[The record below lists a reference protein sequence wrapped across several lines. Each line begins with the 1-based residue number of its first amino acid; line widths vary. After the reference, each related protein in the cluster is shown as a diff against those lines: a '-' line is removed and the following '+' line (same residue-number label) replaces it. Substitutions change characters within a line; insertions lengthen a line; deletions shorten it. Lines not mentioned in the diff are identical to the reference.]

1 MQEKMIQEF
10 NKDLINRLTDKQLLK
25 TAKLSKKAMLE
36 LIQLSDRWKE
46 DMKIILEKD
55 KISCRDVLALCEK
68 ALSSLCGEPKEGW
81 LHYIYDD
88 ILKQLF
94 PGKTA
99 KKHEYSYDAG
109 RLFYL
114 EVLRYFLQYEIK
126 SRPFSP
132 RRHME
137 FLAEEEY
144 KNTDSAGE
152 YRRLL
157 HIIQEQYLYEFMR
170 IGSEITRHKTLAHI
184 AGVHFVCMHVGRQL
198 SEAGVPIDLALVSG
212 AAFGHDM
219 GKYGCK
225 PEESKRIPY
234 LHYYYTDKYFKRNRM
249 PSIGHIATNHSTWDL
264 ELENLSVESLVLIYA
279 DFRVKSDKEA
289 DGREVV
295 KFFSLG
301 DAFQVI
307 LDKLDNV
314 DDAKRDRYVKV
325 YAKLKDFEEYMEG
338 LGINTD
344 LSVREIRQPEKK
356 DASLFNPDEA
366 VINLKHLAI
375 KHNIIVMHKF
385 NSEASFSDLVEAA
398 RSEKN
403 WKNMRAYIN
412 IFQEYCTYMTQKQK
426 LMTLN
431 FLYELLMHR
440 EGDIR
445 RQAADLIGDIIIR
458 FDVEYR
464 KELPEGVKREPDE
477 VTSLDLWEK
486 YLRLIIL
493 PDHKVTE
500 QHRRW
505 LGYTLKLIVG
515 FVLEHCKKTDVRKYL
530 DTYLKYY
537 HEEDRSDSTAFV
549 LLDSIHSLPMSACT
563 KEDRLTLMKF
573 TARMALRESVEVR
586 IAALRF
592 ILHLTEEP
600 DSREECLCLI
610 LECLDKIHS
619 TGEVGMEFL
628 SYKILSN
635 LGLDDMGDRKE
646 NFENYLSGNPGA
658 YSEIFLQ
665 NLKAATPWV
674 LKVANLDLLHD
685 QIKRG
690 SGNQMSLQVA
700 AHLSNL
706 VKVSERVAVRH
717 RAGDALLAIVPMLTL
732 AQRNEIAV
740 ELSKGLEIGEYEFSK
755 YIPQYLGEIAL
766 YLHPNEL
773 DELILDLKKMLHSNN
788 DRICSVTLD
797 TLGVM
802 LQNYA
807 SYQERFSENDS
818 EIQKRREIILGLILK
833 GLSNY
838 RETVS
843 QEAFLVIGQY
853 FFGSAMLSLED
864 KYRIFS
870 VIYKKMLTLI
880 TDQWESELSFFNS
893 AASLN
898 HIYRFILEYLF
909 YHKDLDLP
917 VTENVAFFPGSFD
930 PFSLGHKGII
940 NGIRN
945 LGFEVYLAVDE
956 FFWSKKT
963 QPKMI
968 RRQIISMSIAD
979 EKNVFLFP
987 DEIPINIGNPSDL
1000 QRLKSLFPN
1009 RNVYMTVGS
1018 DVIEK
1023 ASSYLA
1029 PQEEGSVHNFPHIV
1043 FNRNEPDESDRELKP
1058 PAEPKEYPML
1068 SGDIK
1073 CFSLP
1078 PNLEEISAF
1087 KIRENI
1093 DSNRDI
1099 SNLID
1104 PLVQSFI
1111 YDNSLYL
1118 REPLFKHVFSAK
1130 RIQFEIV
1137 GSFGEI
1143 LADEVT
1149 ETVFRHH
1156 EYKDQIRSYLLR
1168 KGTQAV
1174 IIRDGSRS
1182 NEPVGITTFHEIGMA
1197 DLYDEFGSL
1206 KLSSYIRS
1214 ITSGKIIVLTGIASV
1229 RDSSIKNTEQ
1239 LTLTE
1244 ALAYCLKND
1253 FTYAMFHNHLGE
1265 TDKKQIGLLERQGF
1279 LPVYKNGPEDPIYAV
1294 DMKFP
1299 VTFYSDIET
1308 TVKEPFNQRQKVLNV
1323 IDEAHRKSQHT
1334 LAKLY
1339 PGKLI
1344 LTVNSGVMNHR
1355 IVDMITEENRVPND
1369 QGAVRELGECMCVPF
1384 GKILRGMV
1392 VPNTVTKSLQTEKR
1406 FESGANK
1413 FQITEYPY
1421 YSPLITQI
1429 RTIKSFRRPVLL
1441 VDDMLHKGYRMK
1453 ELDPILR
1460 EEGIDVKKI
1469 IVGILS
1475 GRGKDLMTLQGRQ
1488 VDSVYFIPNLRSWF
1502 VESSLYPFLGGDGI
1516 NREEIRSAGSIPS
1529 VNLILPYV
1537 APNFMMDLPRTAL
1550 YDFSMT
1556 CLENTKNILSVLEE
1570 EYQQIFERNLT
1581 LNRLSEAVISP
1592 RYPDK
1597 GPNMNYDMNIAPS
1610 VYVENDIEHLKQLEN
1625 LILMDSK

>member
-1 MQEKMIQEF
+1 MQEKMLQEF

-25 TAKLSKKAMLE
+25 AAKLSKKAMLE

-46 DMKIILEKD
+46 DMKEILEKD
-55 KISCRDVLALCEK
+55 KISCKDVLILCEK
-68 ALSSLCGEPKEGW
+68 ALSSLCDEPKEGW

-94 PGKTA
+94 PGKTPRNR
-99 KKHEYSYDAG
+99 ESSFDAG

-114 EVLRYFLQYEIK
+114 EVLRFFLQYEIK
-126 SRPFSP
+126 NRPFSP

-137 FLAEEEY
+137 LLTEEEFR
-144 KNTDSAGE
+144 NTDTAGE

-157 HIIQEQYLYEFMR
+157 HIIQEQYIYEFMR

-184 AGVHFVCMHVGRQL
+184 AGVHFICMHVGRQL

-212 AAFGHDM
+212 AAFGHDI

-264 ELENLSVESLVLIYA
+264 ELENLSAESLVLIYA
-279 DFRVKSDKEA
+279 DFRVKSEKEA

-295 KFFSLG
+295 KFFSLD

-344 LSVREIRQPEKK
+344 LSVREIKRPEKK
-356 DASLFNPDEA
+356 DASLFNPEEA
-366 VINLKHLAI
+366 VRSLKHLAI
-375 KHNIIVMHKF
+375 RHNIIVMHKF
-385 NSEASFSDLVEAA
+385 NSEASFSVLVEAA

-445 RQAADLIGDIIIR
+445 RQAASLIGDIIIR

-477 VTSLDLWEK
+477 VSSLDLWEK

-515 FVLEHCKKTDVRKYL
+515 FVLEHCKETDANKYL
-530 DTYLKYY
+530 DTYLKYFM
-537 HEEDRSDSTAFV
+537 EEDRNDSTAFV
-549 LLDSIHSLPMSACT
+549 LLDSIHSLPLSVCT
-563 KEDRLTLMKF
+563 KENRLMLMKF
-573 TARMALRESVEVR
+573 TARMALKESIEVR

-592 ILHLTEEP
+592 IVRLTEEK

-610 LECLDKIHS
+610 LECLDKINT
-619 TGEVGMEFL
+619 TGEAVMEFL
-628 SYKILSN
+628 IYKILSN
-635 LGLDDMGDRKE
+635 LGLDDKGEMKE
-646 NFENYLSGNPGA
+646 NFDNYLSRNPGVS
-658 YSEIFLQ
+658 SEIFLQ

-674 LKVANLDLLHD
+674 MKVANLDLLYD

-690 SGNQMSLQVA
+690 SSNQMILQVA

-717 RAGDALLAIVPMLTL
+717 RAGEALLAIISMLTL

-773 DELILDLKKMLHSNN
+773 DELILDFKKMLNSNN

-807 SYQERFSENDS
+807 VYQERFLENDG
-818 EIQKRREIILGLILK
+818 EIQKRREVILGLILK

-838 RETVS
+838 HETVS
-843 QEAFLVIGQY
+843 QEAFLVVGQY
-853 FFGSAMLSLED
+853 FFGSCKLSLDD

-909 YHKDLDLP
+909 HHKGFALP

-987 DEIPINIGNPSDL
+987 DEIPINIGSPPDL
-1000 QRLKSLFPN
+1000 LRLKSLFPN
-1009 RNVYMTVGS
+1009 RNVYITVGS

-1043 FNRNEPDESDRELKP
+1043 FNRNETDESDREQKHLN
-1058 PAEPKEYPML
+1058 EQKEYPML
-1068 SGDIK
+1068 SSDIK

-1078 PNLEEISAF
+1078 PNLEEISAV

-1118 REPLFKHVFSAK
+1118 REPLFKHVFSAR

-1137 GSFGEI
+1137 GGFGEK

-1149 ETVFRHH
+1149 ETIFRQH
-1156 EYKDQIRSYLLR
+1156 ENRAQIRAYLLQ

-1174 IIRDGSRS
+1174 IVRDGNRG
-1182 NEPVGITTFHEIGMA
+1182 NAAVGITTFHEIGMA

-1214 ITSGKIIVLTGIASV
+1214 ITSGKIIVLTGIASI
-1229 RDSSIKNTEQ
+1229 RDTSIKNTDQ

-1265 TDKKQIGLLERQGF
+1265 TDKKLIGLLERQGF
-1279 LPVYKNGPEDPIYAV
+1279 LSVYKNGSEDSIYAV

-1308 TVKEPFNQRQKVLNV
+1308 TVKEPFNQRQKVLSV
-1323 IDEAHRKSQHT
+1323 IEEAHRKSQQT

-1339 PGKLI
+1339 PGNLI
-1344 LTVNSGVMNHR
+1344 LTVDSGVMNHR

-1369 QGAVRELGECMCVPF
+1369 QGNLRELGEYMCVPF
-1384 GKILRGMV
+1384 GKLLRGMA

-1406 FESGANK
+1406 FESGVNE

-1453 ELDPILR
+1453 VLDPILR
-1460 EEGIDVKKI
+1460 QEEIDVRKT

-1516 NREEIRSAGSIPS
+1516 RREEIANAGIIPS

-1550 YDFSMT
+1550 YDFSLT
-1556 CLENTKNILSVLEE
+1556 CLENTKNILTALEE
-1570 EYQQIFERNLT
+1570 EYQQVFERNLT

-1597 GPNMNYDMNIAPS
+1597 GLNMNYDMNIAPS
-1610 VYVENDIEHLKQLEN
+1610 VYVQNDIEHLKQLEN
-1625 LILMDSK
+1625 LILMDLK

>member
-10 NKDLINRLTDKQLLK
+10 NKDLINRLTDKQFLK
-25 TAKLSKKAMLE
+25 ITKLSKKAVLE
-36 LIQLSDRWKE
+36 LIQLSDSWKE
-46 DMKIILEKD
+46 DLKTILEKD
-55 KISCRDVLALCEK
+55 KVSCKDVLTLCK
-68 ALSSLCGEPKEGW
+68 TPLSSLCEEPKEGW
-81 LHYIYDD
+81 LHYIYDYT
-88 ILKQLF
+88 LKQLF
-94 PGKTA
+94 PGRHA
-99 KKHEYSYDAG
+99 GNHENSCDAG
-109 RLFYL
+109 RHFYL

-126 SRPFSP
+126 NRPFSP
-132 RRHME
+132 RRHLE
-137 FLAEEEY
+137 ILSEEEF
-144 KNTDSAGE
+144 KNTDTAVE

-157 HIIQEQYLYEFMR
+157 HIIQEHYLYEFMR
-170 IGSEITRHKTLAHI
+170 IGSEITRYKTLAHI
-184 AGVHFVCMHVGRQL
+184 AGVHFICMHVGRQL
-198 SEAGVPIDLALVSG
+198 VGAGVPIDIALVSG
-212 AAFGHDM
+212 AAIGHDI

-234 LHYYYTDKYFKRNRM
+234 LHYYYTDKYFKRSRM

-279 DFRVKSDKEA
+279 DFRVKSIKEA
-289 DGREVV
+289 DGREIV
-295 KFFSLG
+295 KFFSL
-301 DAFQVI
+301 DDSFQVI

-344 LSVREIRQPEKK
+344 LTVREIKQQEKK
-356 DASLFNPDEA
+356 DASLFNPEEA
-366 VINLKHLAI
+366 VRSLKHLAI

-412 IFQEYCTYMTQKQK
+412 ILQEYCTYMTQKQK
-426 LMTLN
+426 LITLN

-445 RQAADLIGDIIIR
+445 RQAAELIGNIIIR

-464 KELPEGVKREPDE
+464 KELPVGVKREPDE
-477 VTSLDLWEK
+477 ITSLDLWEK
-486 YLRLIIL
+486 YLGLIIL

-515 FVLEHCKKTDVRKYL
+515 FVLEHCKETDAVKYL

-537 HEEDRSDSTAFV
+537 HEEIRNDSAAFI
-549 LLDSIHSLPMSACT
+549 LLDSLGSLPLSACT
-563 KEDRLTLMKF
+563 KEDRLMLMKF
-573 TARMALRESVEVR
+573 ADRMARKDSIEVR

-600 DSREECLCLI
+600 DSREDCLSLI
-610 LECLDKIHS
+610 LECLGRINS
-619 TGEVGMEFL
+619 TDEVGMEFL
-628 SYKILSN
+628 TFKIMCN
-635 LGLDDMGDRKE
+635 LGLDDKGKMKE
-646 NFENYLSGNPGA
+646 NFDNYLVKNPGA
-658 YSEIFLQ
+658 SSEIFLQ

-674 LKVANLDLLHD
+674 LKVANLELLLD
-685 QIKRG
+685 QIKREPG
-690 SGNQMSLQVA
+690 SQMTLQVA

-717 RAGDALLAIVPMLTL
+717 KAGEALLAIAPMLTL

-755 YIPQYLGEIAL
+755 YIPRYLGELAL

-773 DELILDLKKMLHSNN
+773 DELILDLRKMLNSNN

-807 SYQERFSENDS
+807 AYQQRFLENDG
-818 EIQKRREIILGLILK
+818 EIQKRREVILGLILK

-838 RETVS
+838 HEAVS

-853 FFGSAMLSLED
+853 FFGSDKLSLDD
-864 KYRIFS
+864 KYRIFA

-898 HIYRFILEYLF
+898 HIYRFILDYLF
-909 YHKDLDLP
+909 YHKDFALP
-917 VTENVAFFPGSFD
+917 VTENIAFFPGSFD

-940 NGIRN
+940 SGIRN

-968 RRQIISMSIAD
+968 RRQIVNMSIAD

-1000 QRLKSLFPN
+1000 VRLKSLFPN
-1009 RNVYMTVGS
+1009 RNVYITVGS

-1043 FNRNEPDESDRELKP
+1043 FNRSEADEPDLEQKP
-1058 PAEPKEYPML
+1058 FNEQKEYPML
-1068 SGDIK
+1068 SNEIK
-1073 CFSLP
+1073 YLSLP
-1078 PNLEEISAF
+1078 PNLEEISST

-1118 REPLFKHVFSAK
+1118 REPLFKHVFGAK

-1137 GSFGEI
+1137 SGLGET
-1143 LADEVT
+1143 LAGEVT
-1149 ETVFRHH
+1149 EAIFRHH
-1156 EYKDQIRSYLLR
+1156 ENKEQIRSYLMR

-1174 IIRDGSRS
+1174 IARDGNRG
-1182 NEPVGITTFHEIGMA
+1182 NAPVGITTFHEIGMTG
-1197 DLYDEFGSL
+1197 LYDEFGSL
-1206 KLSSYIRS
+1206 KLASYIRS
-1214 ITSGKIIVLTGIASV
+1214 IISGKLIVLTGIASV
-1229 RDSSIKNTEQ
+1229 RDTSIKNTDQ

-1253 FTYAMFHNHLGE
+1253 FTYAMFHNRLGE
-1265 TDKKQIGLLERQGF
+1265 TDKKLIGLLERQGF
-1279 LPVYKNGPEDPIYAV
+1279 LPVYKSEQDDSIYAV

-1308 TVKEPFNQRQKVLNV
+1308 TVKEPFSQRQKVLNV
-1323 IDEAHRKSQHT
+1323 IDEAHRKSQQT

-1339 PGKLI
+1339 PGSLI
-1344 LTVNSGVMNHR
+1344 LTVDSGVMNHR
-1355 IVDMITEENRVPND
+1355 IVDMITKENRVPND
-1369 QGAVRELGECMCVPF
+1369 QSAIRELGECMCVPF
-1384 GKILRGMV
+1384 GKILRGV
-1392 VPNTVTKSLQTEKR
+1392 AVPNTVTKSLQTEKR
-1406 FESGANK
+1406 FESGINK
-1413 FQITEYPY
+1413 FQIMEYPY

-1460 EEGIDVKKI
+1460 QEGIDVRKI
-1469 IVGILS
+1469 IVGVLS

-1516 NREEIRSAGSIPS
+1516 HRKEIRSAGIIPS

-1537 APNFMMDLPRTAL
+1537 APNFMMELPRTAL
-1550 YDFSMT
+1550 YDFSLT
-1556 CLENTKNILSVLEE
+1556 CLENTKNILTALEE

-1597 GPNMNYDMNIAPS
+1597 GLNMNYDMNIAPS

-1625 LILMDSK
+1625 LILMDLK

>member
-1 MQEKMIQEF
+1 MQEKMFQEF
-10 NKDLINRLTDKQLLK
+10 YKELVNRLTDKQFLK
-25 TAKLSKKAMLE
+25 TIKLSKKAMLE
-36 LIQLSDRWKE
+36 LIQLSENWKE
-46 DMKIILEKD
+46 NVKAMIEKD
-55 KISCRDVLALCEK
+55 KISCRDVLSLCET
-68 ALSSLCGEPKEGW
+68 ALSSLSDEPKEGW
-81 LHYIYDD
+81 LHYIYDN
-88 ILKQLF
+88 ILKQMF
-94 PGKTA
+94 PGKSR
-99 KKHEYSYDAG
+99 KKTDNSYDAG
-109 RLFYL
+109 KLFYL
-114 EVLRYFLQYEIK
+114 EVLRFFLQYEIRNK
-126 SRPFSP
+126 PFSP

-137 FLAEEEY
+137 ILTEDEF
-144 KNTDSAGE
+144 KNFDTAAE

-184 AGVHFVCMHVGRQL
+184 AGVHFVSMHVGRQL
-198 SEAGVPIDLALVSG
+198 QGAGVPIDIALVSG
-212 AAFGHDM
+212 SAFGHDI

-249 PSIGHIATNHSTWDL
+249 PAIGHIAANHSTWDL

-279 DFRVKSDKEA
+279 DFRVKSVKEA
-289 DGREVV
+289 DGRETV
-295 KFFSLG
+295 KFFSL
-301 DAFQVI
+301 DDSFQVI

-314 DDAKRDRYVKV
+314 DEAKRDRYNRV
-325 YAKLKDFEEYMEG
+325 YAKLKDFEDYMEG

-344 LSVREIRQPEKK
+344 LTTNEIKQPEKK
-356 DASLFNPDEA
+356 DASLFNPEEA
-366 VINLKHLAI
+366 VRSLKHLAI
-375 KHNIIVMHKF
+375 KHNIMVMHKF
-385 NSEASFSDLVEAA
+385 NSEASFSDLIEAA
-398 RSEKN
+398 RSEKD
-403 WKNMRAYIN
+403 WKNIRAYIN
-412 IFQEYCTYMTQKQK
+412 IFQEYFTYMTQKQK

-431 FLYELLMHR
+431 FLYELLLHR

-445 RQAADLIGDIIIR
+445 RRSADLLGNIIIH

-464 KELPEGVKREPDE
+464 KELPEGVKREADE
-477 VTSLDLWEK
+477 ITSLDLWAK
-486 YLRLIIL
+486 YLTQVIL
-493 PDHKVTE
+493 PDHKITE

-505 LGYTLKLIVG
+505 LGYTLKFIVSSG
-515 FVLEHCKKTDVRKYL
+515 LEHCKEADVRKYL
-530 DTYLKYY
+530 GVFLKYY
-537 HEEDRSDSTAFV
+537 HEEDCSESTAFI
-549 LLDSIHSLPMSACT
+549 LLDSISSLPLTVCT
-563 KEDRLTLMKF
+563 REDKLMLMEF
-573 TARMALRESVEVR
+573 TARMALKDSIELQV
-586 IAALRF
+586 AALRF
-592 ILHLTEEP
+592 MHHLSTDP
-600 DSREECLCLI
+600 DSKLVCLSMILDCLG
-610 LECLDKIHS
+610 KID
-619 TGEVGMEFL
+619 TGGEASIEFL
-628 SYKILSN
+628 KYKILRN
-635 LGLDDMGDRKE
+635 LELDERGEQKR
-646 NFENYLSGNPGA
+646 NLSVS
-658 YSEIFLQ
+658 SEIFLE

-674 LKVANLDLLHD
+674 VKIENLDLLLD
-685 QIKRG
+685 QISKG
-690 SGNQMSLQVA
+690 TSSQILQVA

-717 RAGDALLAIVPMLTL
+717 RAGEALLSIVPLLTL

-755 YIPQYLGEIAL
+755 YIPEYLGAFAL
-766 YLHPNEL
+766 HLHPNEL
-773 DELILDLKKMLHSNN
+773 DELILDLKKMLYSTN

-802 LQNYA
+802 LENYEV
-807 SYQERFSENDS
+807 YQERFHETDP
-818 EIQKRREIILGLILK
+818 EIQKRREVILGLILK

-838 RETVS
+838 HEAVS

-853 FFGSAMLSLED
+853 LFGSPKLSLDD
-864 KYRIFS
+864 KYRIFF

-909 YHKDLDLP
+909 CHVDFMLP
-917 VTENVAFFPGSFD
+917 VTENIAFFPGSFD

-945 LGFEVYLAVDE
+945 LGFEVYLAIDE

-987 DEIPINIGNPSDL
+987 DEIPINIGNPTDL
-1000 QRLKSLFPN
+1000 IRLKELFPN
-1009 RNVYMTVGS
+1009 RNIYITVGS

-1029 PQEEGSVHNFPHIV
+1029 PKEENSVHSFPHIV
-1043 FNRNEPDESDRELKP
+1043 FNRTESDGTNGDIKILNEPKD
-1058 PAEPKEYPML
+1058 YPML
-1068 SGDIK
+1068 SGEIK
-1073 CFSLP
+1073 YFTLP
-1078 PNLEEISAF
+1078 PNLEEISSL

-1099 SNLID
+1099 SNHID

-1118 REPLFKHVFSAK
+1118 REPLFKYVFSAK

-1137 GSFGEI
+1137 DKFHEPLVQE
-1143 LADEVT
+1143 LAGT
-1149 ETVFRHH
+1149 IFRHH
-1156 EYKDQIRSYLLR
+1156 ENKEQITAYLMR
-1168 KGTQAV
+1168 KGTNAV
-1174 IIRDGSRS
+1174 IIRDG
-1182 NEPVGITTFHEIGMA
+1182 NQNNLPVGITTFHEIGMA
-1197 DLYDEFGSL
+1197 DLYDEFSSL
-1206 KLSSYIRS
+1206 KLASYIRS
-1214 ITSGKIIVLTGIASV
+1214 ITSGKIIVLSGIAALKET
-1229 RDSSIKNTEQ
+1229 SIKNIEQ
-1239 LTLTE
+1239 LTITE

-1265 TDKKQIGLLERQGF
+1265 TDRKLVALLERQGF

-1299 VTFYSDIET
+1299 VTFFSDIET
-1308 TVKEPFNQRQKVLNV
+1308 TVKEPFNQRPKVLNV
-1323 IDEAHRKSQHT
+1323 IDEAHRRIQQT

-1339 PGKLI
+1339 PGNLI
-1344 LTVNSGVMNHR
+1344 LAVDSGVINHR
-1355 IVDMITEENRVPND
+1355 IVDMITRENNVPNEPLS
-1369 QGAVRELGECMCVPF
+1369 VRDLGEYMCVPF

-1406 FESGANK
+1406 FEPGGNR
-1413 FQITEYPY
+1413 FQITEFPY
-1421 YSPLITQI
+1421 YSPLINQI

-1441 VDDMLHKGYRMK
+1441 VDDLLHKGYRMN

-1460 EEGIDVKKI
+1460 QEEIEVKKI

-1475 GRGKDLMTLQGRQ
+1475 GRGKDMMTLQGRP

-1516 NREEIRSAGSIPS
+1516 HREDIANAGIIPS

-1537 APNFMMDLPRTAL
+1537 APSFMMDLPRAAL
-1550 YDFSMT
+1550 YDFSLT
-1556 CLENTKNILSVLEE
+1556 CLENTKNILTVLEE
-1570 EYQQIFERNLT
+1570 EYQQIFEKNLT
-1581 LNRLSEAVISP
+1581 LNRLSEAVFSP

-1597 GPNMNYDMNIAPS
+1597 GLNMSYDLNHPPS
-1610 VYVENDIEHLKQLEN
+1610 IYVANDIEHLKRLEN
-1625 LILMDSK
+1625 LIL

>member
-10 NKDLINRLTDKQLLK
+10 NKDLINRLTDKQFLK
-25 TAKLSKKAMLE
+25 AIKLSKKAMIE
-36 LIQLSDRWKE
+36 LIQLSESWKE
-46 DMKIILEKD
+46 DIKAILEKD
-55 KISCRDVLALCEK
+55 KIKCKDVLTLCEK
-68 ALSSLCGEPKEGW
+68 ALSFLCEEPKEGW
-81 LHYIYDD
+81 LHYINDYT
-88 ILKQLF
+88 LKQLF
-94 PGKTA
+94 PEKDA
-99 KKHEYSYDAG
+99 KNQDDCRTAG

-114 EVLRYFLQYEIK
+114 EVLRHFLQYEIK
-126 SRPFSP
+126 NRPFNP
-132 RRHME
+132 KRHIE
-137 FLAEEEY
+137 ILAEEEY
-144 KNTDSAGE
+144 RNTETAGE

-157 HIIQEQYLYEFMR
+157 YIIQGQYLYEFMR
-170 IGSEITRHKTLAHI
+170 IGSEITRYKILAHI
-184 AGVHFVCMHVGRQL
+184 AGVHFISMHIARQL
-198 SEAGVPIDLALVSG
+198 SEAGIPIDLALVSG
-212 AAFGHDM
+212 AAIGHDI

-225 PEESKRIPY
+225 PQESKRIPY

-249 PSIGHIATNHSTWDL
+249 PSIGHIAANHSTWDL

-279 DFRVKSDKEA
+279 DFRVKSNKVA
-289 DGREVV
+289 DGREIVR
-295 KFFSLG
+295 FFSL
-301 DAFQVI
+301 DDSFQVI

-314 DDAKRDRYVKV
+314 DDAKRDRYQKV

-338 LGINTD
+338 LGVNTD
-344 LSVREIRQPEKK
+344 LSVREIKQPEKK
-356 DASLFNPDEA
+356 DASLLNPEEA
-366 VINLKHLAI
+366 VRSLKHLAI

-385 NSEASFSDLVEAA
+385 NSEASFSNLVEAA

-403 WKNMRAYIN
+403 WKNIRAYMN
-412 IFQEYCTYMTQKQK
+412 IFQEYSTYMTQKQK

-431 FLYELLMHR
+431 FLYELLMYR

-445 RQAADLIGDIIIR
+445 RQAAELIGGIIIR
-458 FDVEYR
+458 FDDEYR

-477 VTSLDLWEK
+477 ITSLDLWRK

-500 QHRRW
+500 QHKRW
-505 LGYTLKLIVG
+505 LGYTLKIIAG
-515 FVLEHCKKTDVRKYL
+515 FVLEHCKITDVQKYL
-530 DTYLKYY
+530 DEYLKYY
-537 HEEDRSDSTAFV
+537 HEEVRNDSTAFV
-549 LLDSIHSLPMSACT
+549 LLDSLSSLPLSACT

-573 TARMALRESVEVR
+573 ADRMARKNSIEVR

-592 ILHLTEEP
+592 ILRLTEAP
-600 DSREECLCLI
+600 GCREDCRSLI
-610 LECLDKIHS
+610 LECLGRINS

-628 SYKILSN
+628 TYKILSN
-635 LGLDDMGDRKE
+635 LGLEDKGEKKE
-646 NFENYLSGNPGA
+646 IFDNFLSWDLGIS
-658 YSEIFLQ
+658 SEIFLQ

-674 LKVANLDLLHD
+674 LKVTNLELLLNQIERIPGD
-685 QIKRG
+685 QMI
-690 SGNQMSLQVA
+690 LQVA

-717 RAGDALLAIVPMLTL
+717 CAGEVLLTIAPMLTL

-755 YIPQYLGEIAL
+755 YIPQYLGGLAL

-773 DELILDLKKMLHSNN
+773 DELILDFKKMLYSNN
-788 DRICSVTLD
+788 DRICSLTLD
-797 TLGVM
+797 TLGVI
-802 LQNYA
+802 LQNDA
-807 SYQERFSENDS
+807 SYQQRFLESDA
-818 EIQKRREIILGLILK
+818 EIQKRREVILGLILK
-833 GLSNY
+833 GLSSY
-838 RETVS
+838 HETVS
-843 QEAFLVIGQY
+843 REAFLVIGQY
-853 FFGSAMLSLED
+853 LFGSDRLSLED

-898 HIYRFILEYLF
+898 HIYRFIMEYLF
-909 YHKDLDLP
+909 YHKDLALP
-917 VTENVAFFPGSFD
+917 VTENIAFFPGTFD
-930 PFSLGHKGII
+930 PFSLGHKGIV

-963 QPKMI
+963 QPQMI
-968 RRQIISMSIAD
+968 RRKIISMSIAD

-1000 QRLKSLFPN
+1000 QKLKSLFPG
-1009 RNVYMTVGS
+1009 RNIYIAVGS

-1023 ASSYLA
+1023 ASAYLA
-1029 PQEEGSVHNFPHIV
+1029 PREEGSVHNFPHIV
-1043 FNRNEPDESDRELKP
+1043 YNRKKTDGSEMEQKE
-1058 PAEPKEYPML
+1058 PAEQKEYPML
-1068 SGDIK
+1068 FNDIK
-1073 CFSLP
+1073 CLSLP
-1078 PNLEEISAF
+1078 PNLEEISST

-1104 PLVQSFI
+1104 PLGQSFI

-1118 REPLFKHVFSAK
+1118 REPLYKYMLSAR

-1137 GSFGEI
+1137 KGFGEE
-1143 LADEVT
+1143 LAGEVT
-1149 ETVFRHH
+1149 DTIFRHH
-1156 EYKDQIRSYLLR
+1156 DNKEQVREYLLK

-1174 IIRDGSRS
+1174 IVRDG
-1182 NEPVGITTFHEIGMA
+1182 NHGNAPVGITIFHEIGMA
-1197 DLYDEFGSL
+1197 DLYDEFGSF
-1206 KLSSYIRS
+1206 KLASYIRS

-1229 RDSSIKNTEQ
+1229 RDTSIKDAGQ

-1244 ALAYCLKND
+1244 ALAYFLKND
-1253 FTYAMFHNHLGE
+1253 FTYAIFHNRLGE
-1265 TDKKQIGLLERQGF
+1265 AGKKVIGLLERQGF
-1279 LPVYKNGPEDPIYAV
+1279 LPCYQNGPDDLIYAV

-1299 VTFYSDIET
+1299 ITFFSDIET
-1308 TVKEPFNQRQKVLNV
+1308 MVKEPFSQRHKVLNV
-1323 IDEAHRKSQHT
+1323 IDEAHRKSQQA

-1339 PGKLI
+1339 PGNLV
-1344 LTVNSGVMNHR
+1344 LTVDSGVMNHR
-1355 IVDMITEENRVPND
+1355 IADMIMKENKVSND
-1369 QGAVRELGECMCVPF
+1369 QGTVRELGECMCVPF
-1384 GKILRGMV
+1384 GKILRGMA

-1406 FESGANK
+1406 FESGISR

-1421 YSPLITQI
+1421 YSPLLTQV
-1429 RTIKSFRRPVLL
+1429 RTIKAFRRPVLL
-1441 VDDMLHKGYRMK
+1441 VDDLLHKGYRMNK
-1453 ELDPILR
+1453 LDPILR
-1460 EEGIDVKKI
+1460 EEGVDVRKI
-1469 IVGILS
+1469 IVGVLS

-1488 VDSVYFIPNLRSWF
+1488 VGSVYFIPNLRSWF

-1516 NREEIRSAGSIPS
+1516 HRDEIGSAGIIPS

-1556 CLENTKNILSVLEE
+1556 CLENAKNILAALEE

-1581 LNRLSEAVISP
+1581 LNRLSEVIVSP

-1597 GPNMNYDMNIAPS
+1597 GLNLNYDMNIAPS
-1610 VYVENDIEHLKQLEN
+1610 VHVQNDIEHLKQLEN
-1625 LILMDSK
+1625 LILMDLK